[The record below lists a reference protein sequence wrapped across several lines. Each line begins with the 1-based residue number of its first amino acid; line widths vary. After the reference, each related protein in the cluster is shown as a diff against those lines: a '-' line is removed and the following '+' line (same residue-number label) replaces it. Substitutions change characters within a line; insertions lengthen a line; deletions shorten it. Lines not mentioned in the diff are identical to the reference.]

1 MPFPLIALQTFG
13 LLKGLPPETLAT
25 AGERM
30 HEGTFA
36 RRAVVL
42 NKGEP
47 SHALGFL
54 IEGRLQAVDFTLDGR
69 EVGIYFVEAG
79 DYFGELSIVDGEPN
93 TEFIIS
99 VARSRAA
106 FLPREIARRL
116 MFESPVVAERI
127 STRLARRLRSTASQ
141 RRLLG
146 LPSPFQRLCAQL
158 LMLIEHQQSDQPVV
172 HAPPTH
178 QEIAIMIDASR
189 ETVTRAF
196 QALQAQRILR
206 RDGDLLRI
214 EDLAQLRAIAEGK
227 RAAPKA

>member
-13 LLKGLPPETLAT
+13 LLKGLPPEVLAA

-30 HEGTFA
+30 HEATFA
-36 RRAVVL
+36 RRAVVMK
-42 NKGEP
+42 KGEP

-69 EVGIYFVEAG
+69 EVGLYFVEPG

-93 TEFIIS
+93 AEFIIS

-106 FLPREIARRL
+106 FLPREVARRL
-116 MFESPVVAERI
+116 MFESPTVAERVT
-127 STRLARRLRSTASQ
+127 TRLARRLRSTASQ

-146 LPSPFQRLCAQL
+146 MASPFQRLCAQL
-158 LMLIEHQQSDQPVV
+158 LILVEPGDGTQPVV
-172 HAPPTH
+172 LVPPTH

-196 QALQAQRILR
+196 QTLQTQRILR
-206 RDGDLLRI
+206 RDGDQLRI
-214 EDLAQLRAIAEGK
+214 ENLAQLRAIAEGK
-227 RAAPKA
+227 REVPKT

>member
-13 LLKGLPPETLAT
+13 LLKGLPQEALAA

-42 NKGEP
+42 KQGQP

-69 EVGIYFVEAG
+69 EVGLYFVEPG

-93 TEFIIS
+93 AEFIIA

-106 FLPREIARRL
+106 FLPRVVARRL
-116 MFESPVVAERI
+116 MFESPTVAERI
-127 STRLARRLRSTASQ
+127 TTRLARRLRSTASQ
-141 RRLLG
+141 RRILG

-158 LMLIEHQQSDQPVV
+158 LMLLEYRESDKPMIF
-172 HAPPTH
+172 APPTH

-196 QALQAQRILR
+196 QMLQAQRILS

-214 EDLAQLRAIAEGK
+214 ENLGQLRAIAEGK
-227 RAAPKA
+227 REANKS